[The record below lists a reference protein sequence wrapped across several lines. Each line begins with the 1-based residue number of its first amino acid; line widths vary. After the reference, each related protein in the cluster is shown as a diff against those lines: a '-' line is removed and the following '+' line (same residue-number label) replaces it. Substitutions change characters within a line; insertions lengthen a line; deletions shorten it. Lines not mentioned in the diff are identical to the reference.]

1 MGSLTINLL
10 GTSFKI
16 SANQDSQYLQKL
28 LTYYTGIIDNLK
40 ESLSGQDPLQIA
52 ILAGIMLTDELYT
65 QKSPSNTQQ
74 IVPQTTSVLSE
85 VENITTKLINS
96 IDQVLSAAAMQSS
109 RDAPEPEMVQ
119 PVCFL
124 RACKCL

>member
-16 SANQDSQYLQKL
+16 NANQDSQYLQKL

-74 IVPQTTSVLSE
+74 IVPLTTSVLSE

-96 IDQVLSAAAMQSS
+96 IDQVL
-109 RDAPEPEMVQ
+109 
-119 PVCFL
+119 
-124 RACKCL
+124 